1 MTDHRELVAHPRGT
15 ERPYSRAAVFAGTI
29 WACGQIPTT
38 ADGQTPAAIGDQ
50 VKVALDNLEATLLA
64 SGGGLH
70 TLLKTTVYLAD
81 LAEFDEYNAAYL
93 DRLEGIPLPPRTTVE
108 VARFRGSKR
117 IEIDA
122 VAAVDRRIDK
132 HEA

>member
-1 MTDHRELVAHPRGT
+1 MRELVAHPRGT
-15 ERPYSRAAVFAGTI
+15 ERPYLESRGIRRHHLGVRADPHHRGRRDPGRDRRAGQGRTRQSGSD
-29 WACGQIPTT
+29 APGF
-38 ADGQTPAAIGDQ
+38 
-50 VKVALDNLEATLLA
+50 
-64 SGGGLH
+64 GGGLH

-81 LAEFDEYNAAYL
+81 LSEFDDYNAAYL

-122 VAAVDRRIDK
+122 VAAVDHRIDK
-132 HEA
+132 HGA

>member
-1 MTDHRELVAHPRGT
+1 MTDQRELVAHPRGT

-81 LAEFDEYNAAYL
+81 LSEFDEYNAAYL
-93 DRLEGIPLPPRTTVE
+93 DRLEGDSTTAADDRGGRALPRQQE
-108 VARFRGSKR
+108 NRNRRGC
-117 IEIDA
+117 
-122 VAAVDRRIDK
+122 RRRPTN
-132 HEA
+132 

>member
-1 MTDHRELVAHPRGT
+1 MTDQRELVAHPRGT

-122 VAAVDRRIDK
+122 VAAVYQRIDK
-132 HEA
+132 REA